1 MLRVKRFARWKI
13 RSAVPV
19 ALFVSA
25 PALFSCSAGYVAR
38 AAYEEARILWK
49 REPIETVLKQPD
61 LAPAVKRKLEL
72 VLEVREFAA
81 TRLGFRVGGS
91 FRSISPVD
99 RGAVVQ
105 LLTAAPRDRLEA
117 YTWWFPIVG
126 RVPYKGFFSQR
137 AALATAAELE
147 KDGYDTYVR
156 PAIAFSTLGWF
167 DDPLPSSLLKH
178 DEITLA
184 QVVFHE
190 LLHNTLFLAG
200 ETSFDESL
208 ATFAGYRATVEFFCD
223 GQRSTSEQC
232 HGATADWQDTLTISA
247 FFAESIARL
256 QKFYETKP
264 TGAALEEGR
273 QRAFAEIREQFGA
286 LKLHPGRYAD
296 FAAGTINNAS
306 LLQERIY
313 LEDLALFDQLY
324 RAEGNLRA
332 TVTLIEAAVDKGGD
346 PFQRVREALEAS
358 TRLQVAGKSRDYSVD
373 PLFPDACSCF
383 FQIDSR
389 SPWRV
394 LISLS
399 SVFMVSSSPRCLA
412 ARRLRRISSSS

>member
-13 RSAVPV
+13 RSAVLITLV
-19 ALFVSA
+19 ASA
-25 PALFSCSAGYVAR
+25 PSFVGCSAGYVAR

-49 REPIETVLKQPD
+49 REPIETVLAQPD
-61 LAPAVKRKLEL
+61 VAPAVKRKLQL
-72 VLEVREFAA
+72 VLDVREFAA
-81 TRLGFRVGGS
+81 ARLGFRVGGS

-99 RGAVVQ
+99 GGAVVQ
-105 LLTAAPRDRLEA
+105 LLTAAPRDRLDA

-167 DDPLPSSLLKH
+167 DDPLPSPLLKR

-200 ETSFDESL
+200 ETAFDESL

-223 GQRSTSEQC
+223 GHRSMSEEC
-232 HGATADWQDTLTISA
+232 RGATADWQDTLTISA
-247 FFAESIARL
+247 FFVESLARL
-256 QKFYETKP
+256 QKFYESKP
-264 TGAALEEGR
+264 TGVALEEGR
-273 QRAFAEIREQFGA
+273 RRAFSEIRERFRA

-296 FAAGTINNAS
+296 FAAGPINNAS
-306 LLQERIY
+306 LLQERMY
-313 LEDLALFDQLY
+313 LKDLALFDQLY
-324 RAEGNLRA
+324 LAEGNLRA
-332 TVTLIEAAVDKGGD
+332 TVTLIHAAVDKGGD

-358 TRLQVAGKSRDYSVD
+358 SRVQVAGQKRD
-373 PLFPDACSCF
+373 
-383 FQIDSR
+383 
-389 SPWRV
+389 
-394 LISLS
+394 
-399 SVFMVSSSPRCLA
+399 
-412 ARRLRRISSSS
+412 